1 MPANKKIQPA
11 IDWFTTLGWQAQK
24 FQKETWQAY
33 LSGKSGLVNAP
44 TGSGKTYS
52 LVIPA
57 LLEGLVNE
65 GKRTNQGLQLI
76 WLTPIRALAKEI
88 FLATNRAIE
97 GLGSSWEVGIRTGDT
112 TTAQRAKQK
121 KQMPQ
126 ILITT
131 PESLHLM
138 LCQKGYDKVFK
149 NLKCVVADE
158 WHEMVGSK
166 RGVQV
171 ELALSRLKHITRS
184 KLKIWGI
191 SATIGNLEQA
201 TEILMGTDYYP
212 DAISV
217 KADIQKEVIIE
228 TVFPDE
234 IENFPWAGH
243 MGTKLLEKVIPIIN
257 SSTSTLIFTNT
268 RNQSEIWYQR
278 LLEAAPELSGI
289 IAMHHGSISHELR
302 NWVEEELHQGNL
314 KVVVCTS
321 SLDLGVD
328 FRPVETIIQIG
339 SPKGVSRFLQRAG
352 RSGHQ
357 PGKPSKIYFVPT
369 HSLEIIEGAALR
381 EAMKQGIMEDRIPF
395 VRSFDVLIQYL
406 VTLAVSDGFKADEIY
421 EEVKTTFCFNSISPE
436 EFEWVLSFIVSGGN
450 SLEAYDEY
458 HKVVLQNGLFKVESR
473 YIAMRHRLS
482 IGTIASVQM
491 LKVKYMS
498 GKHLGSIE
506 EIFISKL
513 KPGDTFWMAGKNLE
527 LVQIKNME
535 VLVRKGSGKK
545 GITPSW
551 GGGRMPLS
559 SQLSEMLRNKL
570 HTVGSNNEQEV
581 KLLEPLFEVQSQLS
595 IVPKQNQ
602 FLIEKINDKEG
613 CHVFFFPF
621 EGRAVHEGMAA
632 LLAYRLG
639 HFKKITLSIAM
650 NDYGFELLSD
660 QDIPIEEA
668 IDSDIFT
675 TEHLTK
681 DIKASINDTE
691 MAKRQFAQISKIAGL
706 IFQGYPGKAIK
717 ERHLQS
723 SSQLFFDVFYEHE
736 PNNLLLLQAY
746 EEVYDFQ
753 LEQTRMR
760 AAMERINSQE
770 IIINY
775 PTRPTPFAFPI
786 LVDRLREKFT
796 NEPIEERIKKMKLA
810 FD

>member
-1 MPANKKIQPA
+1 MPSTKKIQPA
-11 IDWFTTLGWQAQK
+11 SNWFASLGWQPQP
-24 FQKETWQAY
+24 FQLEAWQAY
-33 LSGKSGLVNAP
+33 LAGKSGLVNAP

-52 LVIPA
+52 LIIPA
-57 LLEGLVNE
+57 LLEGLANSQ
-65 GKRTNQGLQLI
+65 KQSAKGLQLI

-88 FLATNRAIE
+88 YLATNRAIE
-97 GLGSSWEVGIRTGDT
+97 GLGSDWEVGIRTGDT
-112 TTAQRAKQK
+112 SSAQRAKQK

-149 NLKCVVADE
+149 NLKSIVADE
-158 WHEMVGSK
+158 WHELVGSK

-171 ELALSRLKHITRS
+171 ELALSRLKHITK

-191 SATIGNLEQA
+191 SATIGNLDQA
-201 TEILMGTDYYP
+201 KEILMGTDYLP
-212 DAISV
+212 EAVTV
-217 KADIQKEVIIE
+217 KADIQKEVLIE

-257 SSTSTLIFTNT
+257 NSKSTLIFTNT

-278 LLEAAPELSGI
+278 LLDAAPELSGI

-302 NWVEEELHQGNL
+302 NWVEEQLHIGNL

-328 FRPVETIIQIG
+328 FRPVETIVQIG

-381 EAMKQGIMEDRIPF
+381 EAVQQGIMEDRIPF
-395 VRSFDVLIQYL
+395 IRSFDVLIQYL

-421 EEVKTTFCFNSISPE
+421 EEIKTTFSYNSVSPE
-436 EFEWVLSFIVSGGN
+436 EFEWILSFIVSGGN
-450 SLEAYDEY
+450 SLAAYDEY

-473 YIAMRHRLS
+473 MIAMRHRLS
-482 IGTIASVQM
+482 IGTIVSAQT
-491 LKVKYMS
+491 LKVKYLS
-498 GKHLGSIE
+498 GKNIGTIE
-506 EIFISKL
+506 EYFISKL
-513 KPGDTFWMAGKNLE
+513 KPGDLFWMAGKNLE
-527 LVQIKNME
+527 LVQIKHME

-559 SQLSEMLRNKL
+559 SQLSEMLRYKL
-570 HTVGSNNEQEV
+570 HTVRASDEAEV

-595 IVPKQNQ
+595 IVSNENQ
-602 FLIEKINDKEG
+602 FLIEKINSDEG
-613 CHVFFFPF
+613 CHVYFYPF

-639 HFKKITLSIAM
+639 HFKKITFSIAM

-668 IDSDIFT
+668 VDSDVFT
-675 TEHLTK
+675 EEHLLK
-681 DIKASINDTE
+681 DIRASINDTE
-691 MAKRQFAQISKIAGL
+691 MAKRKFADICKVAGL
-706 IFQGYPGKAIK
+706 IFQGYPGKVVK

-736 PNNLLLLQAY
+736 PDNLLLKQAY

-760 AAMERINSQE
+760 AAIQRINRQE
-770 IIINY
+770 IIIQY
-775 PTRPTPFAFPI
+775 PTQATPFAFPI
-786 LVDRLREKFT
+786 MVDRLREKFT
-796 NEPIEERIKKMKLA
+796 NEPIEERIKKMKLT

>member
-1 MPANKKIQPA
+1 MPSNKKIQPA
-11 IDWFTTLGWQAQK
+11 IDWFSTLGWQPQK
-24 FQKETWQAY
+24 FQQETWKAY
-33 LSGKSGLVNAP
+33 LAGKSGLVNAP

-57 LLEGLVNE
+57 LLEGLTNE
-65 GKRTNQGLQLI
+65 GKRTAQGLQVI

-88 FLATNRAIE
+88 YLATNRAIE
-97 GLGSSWEVGIRTGDT
+97 GVGSTWQVGIRTGDT
-112 TTAQRAKQK
+112 SSSERAKQK
-121 KQMPQ
+121 RKMPQ
-126 ILITT
+126 LLITT

-138 LCQKGYDKVFK
+138 LCQKGYDKVLK
-149 NLKCVVADE
+149 NVKCVVADE
-158 WHEMVGSK
+158 WHELVGSK

-171 ELALSRLKHITRS
+171 ELALSRLKTVAS

-201 TEILMGTDYYP
+201 TEILMGTDYLP
-212 DAISV
+212 NAVAI
-217 KADIQKEVIIE
+217 KANIKKEIIIE

-243 MGTKLLEKVIPIIN
+243 LGTKLLEKVIPIIN
-257 SSTSTLIFTNT
+257 NSKSTLIFTNT
-268 RNQSEIWYQR
+268 RGQSEIWYQR
-278 LLEAAPELSGI
+278 LLEAEPDLSGI

-302 NWVEEELHQGNL
+302 HWVEEQLHLGNL
-314 KVVVCTS
+314 KAVVCTS

-369 HSLEIIEGAALR
+369 HSLEILEGAALR
-381 EAMKQGIMEDRIPF
+381 EAVEQGIMENRIPF
-395 VRSFDVLIQYL
+395 IRSFDVLIQYL
-406 VTLAVSDGFKADEIY
+406 VTLAVSDGFSADEVY
-421 EEVKTTFCFNSISPE
+421 EEIKTTFCYSSISPE
-436 EFEWVLSFIVSGGN
+436 EFEWIMSFVVTGGN

-458 HKVVLQNGLFKVESR
+458 HKVVLENGLYKVESR
-473 YIAMRHRLS
+473 AIAMRHRLS
-482 IGTIASVQM
+482 IGTIVSVQM
-491 LKVKYMS
+491 LRVKYLR
-498 GKHLGSIE
+498 GKNIGSIE

-513 KPGDTFWMAGKNLE
+513 RPGDTFWMAGKNLE
-527 LVQIKNME
+527 LIQIKGME
-535 VLVRKGSGKK
+535 VIVRKGSGKK
-545 GITPSW
+545 GVTPSW

-559 SQLSEMLRNKL
+559 SQLSEMLRHKL
-570 HTVGSNNEQEV
+570 HTVGTSNEAEV
-581 KLLEPLFEVQSQLS
+581 KLLEPLFKTQAELS
-595 IVPKQNQ
+595 LVPNENQ
-602 FLIEKINDKEG
+602 FLIEKFEDKEG
-613 CHVFFFPF
+613 CHVFFYPF
-621 EGRAVHEGMAA
+621 EGRGVHEGLAA

-639 HFKKITLSIAM
+639 HFKKISFSIAM

-660 QDIPIEEA
+660 QDIPIEQA
-668 IDSDIFT
+668 IDSDVFT
-675 TEHLTK
+675 LEHLIK
-681 DIKASINDTE
+681 DIKSSINDTE
-691 MAKRQFAQISKIAGL
+691 MARRKFADICKVAGL
-706 IFQGYPGKAIK
+706 IFQGYPGKGVK

-723 SSQLFFDVFYEHE
+723 SSQLFFDVFNEHE
-736 PNNLLLLQAY
+736 PNNLLLQQAY

-770 IIINY
+770 IIIQY
-775 PTRPTPFAFPI
+775 PTQPTPFALPI

-796 NEPIEERIKKMKLA
+796 NEPIEDRIKKMKLE